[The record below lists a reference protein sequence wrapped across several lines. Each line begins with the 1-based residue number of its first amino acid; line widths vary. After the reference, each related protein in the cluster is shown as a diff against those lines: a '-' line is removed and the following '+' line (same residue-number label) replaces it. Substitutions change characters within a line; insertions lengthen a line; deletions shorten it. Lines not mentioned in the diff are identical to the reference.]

1 MTYLIQ
7 CTGYKVTTK
16 KGKEFF
22 VARHKAVIT
31 QWLNSEGLQISTL
44 LHRCHVYKFDNKL
57 NAFVF

>member
-1 MTYLIQ
+1 MSYLVQ
-7 CTGYKVTTK
+7 RTGYKVITK

-31 QWLNSEGLQISTL
+31 QWIDSKGTQCSTL
-44 LHRCHVYKFDNKL
+44 LHRCHVYKFNNKL